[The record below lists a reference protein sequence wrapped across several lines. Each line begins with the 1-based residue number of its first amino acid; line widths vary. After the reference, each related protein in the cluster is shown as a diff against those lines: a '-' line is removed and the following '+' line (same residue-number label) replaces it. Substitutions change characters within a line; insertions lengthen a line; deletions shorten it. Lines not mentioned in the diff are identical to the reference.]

1 MTPSP
6 SGFQITDHTA
16 DAGIRGWGPDL
27 SSLFRAMAEGLFSTI
42 VDPTSVRPGKERHVS
57 LDAESSKD
65 LLHEWLEELNTLHQI
80 YREVYVEFEPS
91 VEGGHLEALL
101 RGEPI
106 DFERHDLRIEVKAV
120 TWHDFEFRTTP
131 SGLEA
136 FVLLDI

>member
-42 VDPTSVRPGKERHVS
+42 VDPASVRPGKERHVS